1 MDDSERP
8 TCCKRTGRFFSLYW
22 RVLVLL
28 ATPSLA
34 ALLFLVD
41 TGPAYRCM
49 FVVLIMAV
57 YWITEALPL
66 PITSM
71 IPVVLFPLLGI
82 LDTDRTC
89 MMYMRETLLMFMGGI
104 FLALAIE
111 HCNLH
116 KRIALK
122 VICSIG
128 CSQRKLNFGLLA
140 VTMFVS
146 MWISNTA
153 TVAMMCPIMKAVLEE
168 LEAQG
173 LCQMYLKPKQNEMEK
188 QSNETPIPSRITI
201 CYYTGAA
208 YAASIG
214 GLGTLLGTGTNLTY
228 KGIYENRF
236 PEGNP
241 IDFFRFTIY
250 NTPGMLL
257 GTFLVWIYLQVV
269 YMGMFRP
276 NSKAAQEATIS
287 KEGETIAH
295 GVIMNRYGELGPIT
309 SHEISVAILFVI
321 SIALFFT
328 RKPGFTTGWADLLPE
343 TKIQDA
349 TPAILTLLLLFIFP
363 ANWQWLNFL
372 KINPTSLPTERT
384 PSLITWKYIN
394 DKTPWSLIFLL
405 GGGFALA
412 EGGKAS
418 GMSEMIGQSLSVL
431 KNLPLLL
438 LLFIVCLV
446 VQILTEFA
454 SNVAICNIIL
464 PVMAEMSLA
473 IELHPMYLMLPVAI
487 SCSYAFMM
495 PVGTP
500 PLAIV
505 AGLGHIQTKDLI
517 KAGVGVKVIMLL
529 IIWGLFPVLG
539 PLVYPEIKDFPD
551 WARPIQ
557 NSSETPEQNSSSIMT
572 Y

>member
-1 MDDSERP
+1 MDESDVP
-8 TCCKRTGRFFSLYW
+8 KCTKRTGRFFTLYW
-22 RVLVLL
+22 RVMVLI

-34 ALLFLVD
+34 SLIFLVD

-49 FVVLIMAV
+49 FVVMTMAI

-236 PEGNP
+236 PEGEP

-257 GTFLVWIYLQVV
+257 GTFLVWVYLQVV

-276 NSKAAQEATIS
+276 KSKAAQESTIS

-295 GVIMNRYGELGPIT
+295 GVITNRYGELGPIR

-343 TKIQDA
+343 KKIQDA
-349 TPAILTLLLLFIFP
+349 TPAILTLVLLFIFP

-372 KINPTSLPTERT
+372 KIHPNSLPTERT

-438 LLFIVCLV
+438 LLFIVCFA
-446 VQILTEFA
+446 VQIVTEFA
-454 SNVAICNIIL
+454 SNVAICNIVL

-500 PLAIV
+500 PLALV

-517 KAGVGVKVIMLL
+517 KAGIGVKIIMLL
-529 IIWGLFPVLG
+529 IIWGLFPILG
-539 PLVYPEIKDFPD
+539 PLVYPEIKEFPH
-551 WARPIQ
+551 WAKPLQTSTEMPDQ
-557 NSSETPEQNSSSIMT
+557 NSTIFQMD
-572 Y
+572 